1 MRDHPLLS
9 RHRRGYP
16 ILDPA
21 RDPFADTVLDYAYNL
36 AASGALLIPDHI
48 EYYDDKRNLVRTLVA
63 RNPTPT
69 ERRLLAAKRNDEEGL
84 AEALK
89 SLLRRTK
96 RRMRMPAPPAAP
108 VAANLQVVARTL
120 GLSAAETAV
129 LLFAITCTRQDMQK
143 LLDPI
148 PCHGLRGP
156 AVLIAAALAEPTDKI
171 EAALDRKSRLIT
183 SGLVAVSESGDLD
196 DRLEADKR
204 LESLLFAPSLDAT
217 MFVDRF
223 LPTAPPPTLAADDF
237 AHLAGELAMARK
249 LLGAA
254 LDARTPG
261 MNLLLHGPT
270 GTGKSELARL
280 LGRELGVPLLVAGR
294 EDSSGESPAARER
307 LTSLLLGNRLMCN
320 SRGLLVFDELEDLF
334 DDNPFARIFGGNT
347 DEGPDRRTMSK
358 QWFNLLLETNP
369 VPTIWISNRVHGID
383 PAFLRRFAFVI
394 EVGDFTAG
402 QRRRAWVKHLGGEN
416 VLPAGDVDTLAQ
428 RFELSPAHIGA
439 AVSAARLA
447 SGGAFDR
454 DMLET
459 ILKPAERVL
468 HGRKAPPPVFHAA
481 RYLPELVN
489 TSADLTDVER
499 RLQAWRPG
507 DGQGVS
513 LCLYG
518 PPGIGKSEFVRYL
531 AHRSDRM
538 LCVRRASDI
547 LDKYVGGTEHRIAAA
562 FDEARRDEAFL
573 LFDECDSF
581 LRDRRGAARSWE
593 VTAVNEFLQQ
603 LEVFPGVVACTTNL
617 FDSLDQASLRRFV
630 FKIPFLF
637 LRPEQAQLAFRRAL
651 ADLGGTGEVPSAVES
666 ALAHIAN
673 LSPGDFAAVRRHL
686 TYPGRSP
693 TAENLLVAIQAE
705 VRVKESTAGRI
716 GFQR

>member
-1 MRDHPLLS
+1 
-9 RHRRGYP
+9 
-16 ILDPA
+16 
-21 RDPFADTVLDYAYNL
+21 VLDYAYNL
-36 AASGALLIPDHI
+36 AASGALLIPDHVAC
-48 EYYDDKRNLVRTLVA
+48 YANKRSVVRSLVGRD
-63 RNPTPT
+63 PTPA
-69 ERRLLAAKRNDEEGL
+69 ERRLLTAKRRDDGAV

-89 SLLRRTK
+89 SLLRRTG
-96 RRMRMPAPPAAP
+96 RRMGTPTPPRQP
-108 VAANLQVVARTL
+108 VAANLDVIARTL
-120 GLSAAETAV
+120 GLRAVETAV
-129 LLFAITCTRQDMQK
+129 LQFVITCTRRDMQE

-148 PCHGLRGP
+148 ACNGSRGP
-156 AVLIAAALAEPTDKI
+156 AILIAAALAEPTDKV

-183 SGLVAVSESGDLD
+183 SGLVELLDGCDLD
-196 DRLEADKR
+196 DRIQADKR
-204 LESLLFAPSLDAT
+204 LENLLFAPSLDAT
-217 MFVDRF
+217 TFVDRF
-223 LPTAPPPTLAADDF
+223 LPTAPAPTLATDDF

-254 LDARTPG
+254 LDARTRG

-294 EDSSGESPAARER
+294 EDSAGESPTARER
-307 LTSLLLGNRLMCN
+307 LTSLLLGNRLMWN

-334 DDNPFARIFGGNT
+334 DDNPLARFFGGST

-369 VPTIWISNRVHGID
+369 VPTIWISNRVYGMD
-383 PAFLRRFAFVI
+383 RAFLRRFAFVI

-402 QRRRAWVKHLGGEN
+402 QRRRAWIKHLGGEN
-416 VLPAGDVDTLAQ
+416 VLLAGDVDTLAQ

-459 ILKPAERVL
+459 ILTPAERVL
-468 HGRKAPPPVFHAA
+468 HGRKAPPLVFHAA
-481 RYLPELVN
+481 RYMPELVN
-489 TSADLTDVER
+489 TKADLADVER
-499 RLQAWRPG
+499 RLQAWQPG

-518 PPGIGKSEFVRYL
+518 PPGTGKSEFVRYL

-547 LDKYVGGTEHRIAAA
+547 LDKYVGGTEHQIAEA
-562 FDEARRDEAFL
+562 FDEARRDGSFL
-573 LFDECDSF
+573 LFDEADSF
-581 LRDRRGAARSWE
+581 LNDRRGATRSWE

-637 LRPEQAQLAFRRAL
+637 LRPEQALLAFQRTM
-651 ADLGGTGEVPSAVES
+651 ADLGGAGEVPSPVES
-666 ALAHIAN
+666 ALARIPN
-673 LSPGDFAAVRRHL
+673 LTPGDFAAVRRRL
-686 TYPGRSP
+686 LCPDRES
-693 TAENLLVAIQAE
+693 TAENLLAELQAE
-705 VRVKESTAGRI
+705 VRVKENTAGRI
-716 GFQR
+716 GF

>member
-1 MRDHPLLS
+1 VSDHPLLS
-9 RHRRGYP
+9 RHRRSYP

-21 RDPFADTVLDYAYNL
+21 RDPFADTVLDYTYNL
-36 AASGALLIPDHI
+36 AASGALLIPEHI
-48 EYYDDKRNLVRTLVA
+48 AYYDDKRNLVRSLVA
-63 RNPTPT
+63 RHPTPT
-69 ERRLLAAKRNDEEGL
+69 ERRLLAAKRNDDEAL

-96 RRMRMPAPPAAP
+96 RRMRTPAPPAVP
-108 VAANLQVVARTL
+108 VTANLQVVARTL
-120 GLSAAETAV
+120 GLSETETAV
-129 LLFAITCTRQDMQK
+129 LLFAITCPRQDMQK

-148 PCHGLRGP
+148 SCRGLRGP
-156 AVLIAAALAEPTDKI
+156 AVLIAAALAEPTDKV
-171 EAALDRKSRLIT
+171 EAALDRKSRLVT
-183 SGLVAVSESGDLD
+183 SGLVELCDNGDLD
-196 DRLEADKR
+196 DRVQADKR
-204 LESLLFAPSLDAT
+204 LENLLFAPSLNAT

-223 LPTAPPPTLAADDF
+223 LPTAPAPTLATDDF
-237 AHLAGELAMARK
+237 AHLASEIAMARK
-249 LLGAA
+249 LLDAA

-261 MNLLLHGPT
+261 INLLLHGPT

-294 EDSSGESPAARER
+294 EDSAGESPTARER
-307 LTSLLLGNRLMCN
+307 LTSLLLGNKLLCN

-334 DDNPFARIFGGNT
+334 DDNPLARFFGGNT
-347 DEGPDRRTMSK
+347 DEGPDRRMMSK

-369 VPTIWISNRVHGID
+369 VPTIWISNRVYGMD
-383 PAFLRRFAFVI
+383 RAFLRRFAFVI

-402 QRRRAWVKHLGGEN
+402 QRRRAWIKHLGGEN
-416 VLPAGDVDTLAQ
+416 ILPASDVDTLAQ

-454 DMLET
+454 TMLET

-468 HGRKAPPPVFHAA
+468 HGRKAPPLVFHAA
-481 RYLPELVN
+481 RYMPELVN
-489 TSADLTDVER
+489 TKADLADVER
-499 RLQAWRPG
+499 RLLAWRPG

-518 PPGIGKSEFVRYL
+518 PPGTGKSEFVRYL

-547 LDKYVGGTEHRIAAA
+547 LDKYVGGTEHQIAEA
-562 FDEARRDEAFL
+562 FEEARRDGAFL
-573 LFDECDSF
+573 LFDEADSF
-581 LRDRRGAARSWE
+581 LNDRRGATRSWE

-617 FDSLDQASLRRFV
+617 FRSLDQASLRRFV

-637 LRPEQAQLAFRRAL
+637 LRPEQALLAFQRTM

-666 ALAHIAN
+666 ALAHFRN
-673 LSPGDFAAVRRHL
+673 LTPGDFAAVRRRL
-686 TYPGRSP
+686 LCPGRAP
-693 TAENLLVAIQAE
+693 TAENLLAELQAE
-705 VRVKESTAGRI
+705 VHVKESTAGRI
-716 GFQR
+716 GF

>member
-9 RHRRGYP
+9 RHRRSYP

-21 RDPFADTVLDYAYNL
+21 RDPFADTVLDYTYNL
-36 AASGALLIPDHI
+36 AASGALLIPEHI
-48 EYYDDKRNLVRTLVA
+48 AYYDDKRNLVRSLVA
-63 RNPTPT
+63 RHPTPT
-69 ERRLLAAKRNDEEGL
+69 ERRLLAAKRNDDEAL

-96 RRMRMPAPPAAP
+96 RRMRTPAPPAVP
-108 VAANLQVVARTL
+108 VTANLQVVARTL
-120 GLSAAETAV
+120 GLSETETAV
-129 LLFAITCTRQDMQK
+129 LLFAITCPRQDMQK

-148 PCHGLRGP
+148 SCRGLRGP
-156 AVLIAAALAEPTDKI
+156 AVLIAAALAEPTDKV
-171 EAALDRKSRLIT
+171 EAALDRKSRLVT
-183 SGLVAVSESGDLD
+183 SGLVELCDNGDLD
-196 DRLEADKR
+196 DRVQADKR
-204 LESLLFAPSLDAT
+204 LENLLFAPSLNAT

-223 LPTAPPPTLAADDF
+223 LPTAPAPTLATDDF
-237 AHLAGELAMARK
+237 AHLASEIAMARK
-249 LLGAA
+249 LLDAA

-261 MNLLLHGPT
+261 INLLLHGPT

-294 EDSSGESPAARER
+294 EDSAGESPTARER
-307 LTSLLLGNRLMCN
+307 LTSLLLGNKLLSN

-334 DDNPFARIFGGNT
+334 DDNPLARFFGGNT
-347 DEGPDRRTMSK
+347 DEGPDRRMMSK

-369 VPTIWISNRVHGID
+369 VPTIWISNRVYGMD
-383 PAFLRRFAFVI
+383 RAFLRRFAFVI

-402 QRRRAWVKHLGGEN
+402 QRRRAWIKHLGGEN

-481 RYLPELVN
+481 RYMPELVN
-489 TSADLTDVER
+489 TKADLADVER

-518 PPGIGKSEFVRYL
+518 PPGTGKSEFVRYL

-547 LDKYVGGTEHRIAAA
+547 LDKYVGGTEHQIAEA
-562 FDEARRDEAFL
+562 FDEARRDGSFL
-573 LFDECDSF
+573 LFDEADSF
-581 LRDRRGAARSWE
+581 LHDRRGAVRSWE

-630 FKIPFLF
+630 FKIPFDF
-637 LRPEQAQLAFRRAL
+637 LRPDQALLAFQRTM
-651 ADLGGTGEVPSAVES
+651 ADLGGAGEVPSAVES
-666 ALAHIAN
+666 ALGRIPN
-673 LSPGDFAAVRRHL
+673 LTPGDFAAVRRRL
-686 TYPGRSP
+686 LCPGRAS
-693 TAENLLVAIQAE
+693 TAENLLAELQAE

-716 GFQR
+716 GF